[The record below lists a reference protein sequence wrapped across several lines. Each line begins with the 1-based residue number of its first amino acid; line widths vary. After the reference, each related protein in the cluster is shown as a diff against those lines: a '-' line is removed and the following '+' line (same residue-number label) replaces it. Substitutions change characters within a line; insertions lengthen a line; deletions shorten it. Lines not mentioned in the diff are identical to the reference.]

1 MKKLLSLILAAASI
15 FTMGAAVFAE
25 TEKTNSST
33 DATITFDTDKAL
45 DYVHTFG
52 NASDTGLKTE
62 ISEKEVIWG
71 RSLLMS
77 EDFKGSLSNRYGG
90 FYLDAADFGLANFGG
105 YTVTFNIHATK
116 EAAKATDRFEIFA
129 DGDQW
134 SSTPFATSSNGTWV
148 TASMIVPA
156 DSKNTKVGISIPITE
171 TFTGNVCY
179 VDNIDITDNYG
190 KTLANIG
197 DIDTSVYTGP
207 SGFTRV
213 ITTILFIVLIIAA
226 VGGIAFFVL
235 KVVRKFR

>member
-15 FTMGAAVFAE
+15 FTMGTAVFAE

-134 SSTPFATSSNGTWV
+134 SSTPFCHQQQRHMGNSFHDSSRRFQEHKGGHLH
-148 TASMIVPA
+148 SHHR
-156 DSKNTKVGISIPITE
+156 DLYRK
-171 TFTGNVCY
+171 C
-179 VDNIDITDNYG
+179 
-190 KTLANIG
+190 
-197 DIDTSVYTGP
+197 
-207 SGFTRV
+207 
-213 ITTILFIVLIIAA
+213 VLR
-226 VGGIAFFVL
+226 G
-235 KVVRKFR
+235 

>member
-15 FTMGAAVFAE
+15 FTMGTAVFAE

-90 FYLDAADFGLANFGG
+90 FYLDADDFGLANFGG

-134 SSTPFATSSNGTWV
+134 SSTPFATSSNGTWA

-156 DSKNTKVGISIPITE
+156 DSKNTKVGIT
-171 TFTGNVCY
+171 
-179 VDNIDITDNYG
+179 
-190 KTLANIG
+190 
-197 DIDTSVYTGP
+197 
-207 SGFTRV
+207 
-213 ITTILFIVLIIAA
+213 
-226 VGGIAFFVL
+226 
-235 KVVRKFR
+235 